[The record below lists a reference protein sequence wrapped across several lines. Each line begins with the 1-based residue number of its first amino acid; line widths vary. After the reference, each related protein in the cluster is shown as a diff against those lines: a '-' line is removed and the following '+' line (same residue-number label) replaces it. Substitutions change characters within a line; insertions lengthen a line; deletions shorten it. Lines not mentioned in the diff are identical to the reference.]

1 MLSQIDPLHLL
12 QSAVLQL
19 LAEHGPISVNALLV
33 LLQSDASVKVSLP
46 TLYRL
51 LAQMSDKQIIVR
63 THGTVALHHVW
74 VSRIGDFVERA
85 KSSFASEQGATLRLN
100 MLREGE
106 KRIFTADSLL
116 ELDTVWSYMIL
127 ELSRTTDEREWFV
140 YNSHPWYSLGM
151 RDTETRLNQSI
162 VSAGIHCHLLF
173 GNDAF
178 LDRYGEK
185 AIRVPGYETTVASD
199 TGFPTEG
206 VALWSCG
213 EYVMECIFPP
223 AISRHFAFFFQT
235 IQRIEDFDPELF
247 ADIFRMQARCKV
259 TVRRSAEESHRIR
272 NMIEP
277 YFKISEHNTQ

>member
-1 MLSQIDPLHLL
+1 MLTQIDPLHPL

-19 LAEHGPISVNALLV
+19 LAEHGPISTRSLLA

-51 LAQMSDKQIIVR
+51 LSQMSDKQIIVR

-85 KSSFASEQGATLRLN
+85 QASFASEQSKALRLDT
-100 MLREGE
+100 LHEGE
-106 KRIFTADSLL
+106 KCIFTANSLF
-116 ELDTVWSYMIL
+116 ELDAVWNFMIL
-127 ELSRTTDEREWFV
+127 ELSGTTDEREWFV

-162 VSAGIHCHLLF
+162 VAAGIYCHLLF
-173 GNDAF
+173 GNDTF

-185 AIRVPGYETTVASD
+185 AIHVSGYETAVARD
-199 TGFPTEG
+199 TGFPKEG

-213 EYVMECIFPP
+213 EYVIECIFPQ

-247 ADIFRMQARCKV
+247 ADIFRMKTRCKIA
-259 TVRRSAEESHRIR
+259 VRRSTDEAKRIR
-272 NMIEP
+272 RILEP
-277 YFKISEHNTQ
+277 YFL